1 MKVLDLRDKLRRMN
15 PDLDIGFYQREVAS
29 VMYKGEHKYSI
40 PNNLIFLYTNKEYKT
55 VTRVPHRSLT
65 TLMTLL
71 SKKGY
76 IQPYQTEEIY
86 EQV

>member
-1 MKVLDLRDKLRRMN
+1 MNVLDLRDTLRKMN
-15 PDLDIGFYQREVAS
+15 PSLDIGFYQREVAS
-29 VMYKGEHKYSI
+29 VMYKKEHIYSI
-40 PNNLIFLYTNKEYKT
+40 PNNLIFLYSSDEYKSIT
-55 VTRVPHRSLT
+55 GAPHKSLI

-86 EQV
+86 EQA